1 MDYSFGKEPRKFSP
15 KKSFNDI
22 KEAVVMSKANRIGRH
37 SRCRRLTP
45 DLCGFENRSGICLE
59 VVKYEKLQST

>member
-1 MDYSFGKEPRKFSP
+1 MKKVQMFCKVHIFMDYSDHHDF
-15 KKSFNDI
+15 

-45 DLCGFENRSGICLE
+45 DFCGFENRIE